1 LVFAFDP
8 VARSF
13 PWQGPRPIRL
23 GVIVLYPWLLHRAV
37 RTFAPDVLLLG
48 WDERRWTRAAFRCWW
63 SMFSLERIV
72 RRHRLPLVVGVAQRA
87 ADLDWLARQPLYAA
101 VADVDLAC
109 RR

>member
-1 LVFAFDP
+1 
-8 VARSF
+8 
-13 PWQGPRPIRL
+13 
-23 GVIVLYPWLLHRAV
+23 
-37 RTFAPDVLLLG
+37 
-48 WDERRWTRAAFRCWW
+48 
-63 SMFSLERIV
+63 MFSLERIV